1 MAKIGRALASAL
13 LCCLM
18 LLGTAVPVLAAEAD
32 VRYEG
37 GAEGFVFL
45 PGEDLFPNFKGVM
58 PGDTLEQTVTIRN
71 ALSGN
76 GTVKLYLRGESA
88 GRNDE
93 EAEDFLGRMT
103 LKIYHGDLLI
113 AQGKA
118 DAVQPEESVLLGRFP
133 SGGSTELKVVLEVP
147 AELGNDF
154 ADRAGEVVW
163 VFTAEEIPPAVGP
176 QTGDK
181 TPVVLL
187 VTLLLASL
195 LGMAVLLMRRKPQ
208 SK

>member
-1 MAKIGRALASAL
+1 MGKIGRALAPAL

-18 LLGTAVPVLAAEAD
+18 LLGTAVPVLAAQAS
-32 VRYEG
+32 VAYEG

-58 PGDTLEQTVTIRN
+58 PGDTLEQTVEIRN
-71 ALSGN
+71 ALSGKN
-76 GTVKLYLRGESA
+76 TVKIYLRGETS

-93 EAEDFLGRMT
+93 EAADFLSRMT

-118 DAVQPEESVLLGRFP
+118 NAVQPEESVLLGQFP
-133 SGGSTELKVVLEVP
+133 SGGSTALKVVLEVP

-163 VFTAEEIPPAVGP
+163 VFSAEEIPPAVGP

-181 TPVVLL
+181 TPIVLL
-187 VTLLLASL
+187 VTLLLVSL
-195 LGMAVLLMRRKPQ
+195 LGMAVLLTRRKPR